1 MGRRNRLCGSR
12 VARSRRFALLRP
24 RIRAAVGLDR
34 AIREPLI
41 AITTATRSSPLTTR
55 GDGGIVEFS
64 STVAGPQP
72 LHIDRCGAHESAAQ
86 ATIHVLWIRSLADD
100 GVSRDDRRRA
110 EPDSRGSMSA
120 SRPASA
126 LHGHRRADSKSTRRS
141 AQSRHNTN
149 RHESPFWGSSLDFVD
164 RGDDQPEPIAI
175 RGAAS
180 CSAMRPTR

>member
-1 MGRRNRLCGSR
+1 MQPISSPESVSTSMGRRNRLCGSR
-12 VARSRRFALLRP
+12 VARSRPFALLRP

-72 LHIDRCGAHESAAQ
+72 SISTDVEHTNRRPQ

-110 EPDSRGSMSA
+110 EPDFRGSMSA

-126 LHGHRRADSKSTRRS
+126 LHGRRRADSKSTRRS

-149 RHESPFWGSSLDFVD
+149 RHESPFL
-164 RGDDQPEPIAI
+164 GDLHGL
-175 RGAAS
+175 R
-180 CSAMRPTR
+180 